1 MTDIARLILDVD
13 TLGLRNA
20 ERELNRFGG
29 AARGVADI
37 VQKAFAA
44 IGVGLGIAEVIRI
57 NSEFGASMSKVAA
70 ISGATG
76 AEFDKLREKALEMG
90 AATQFS
96 ASQAADA
103 LGFLAMA
110 GFSVAEAIEAI
121 PGVLS
126 LAAAA
131 GMDLAEAADIASNVL
146 SGFGK
151 NAKDAG
157 EVADVLAKAASVSNT
172 NVSQLG
178 QALST
183 AAPIAAALGISM
195 EETAAAIGVMSDA
208 GIQGERA
215 GTALRGV
222 FASLAGPTTQARDAL
237 ANYGLTAAQIDPQTV
252 GLTTA
257 MATLRDANISTAD
270 AFVIFGREAAS
281 GALVMAETA
290 DRVRDLTGQFQ
301 NSDGAAE
308 AMAATM
314 RDNLQ
319 GDIQSLK
326 SAMEGL
332 VIALGDS
339 GVTGAFRSM
348 AQFATEAVR
357 MLGGNMGTLINV
369 VASAV
374 TGWVAY
380 RTVLLVAQGATLLM
394 NSTLAFNLSVLAST
408 RTALGTAAAAQTAFG
423 IATSTAAGIFRGF
436 TAALIANPFTAVA
449 VAVGALAAAMMGLS
463 QAQAQA
469 RAETDNLVRSLRGL
483 AQARSADFALARA
496 EVDVE
501 RMRAEDRITQIRARQ
516 NQIRGRAGLS
526 AFSQE
531 AGEFKRLEEEA
542 RGLIWRVIELEGELG
557 AADMALQQANK
568 AAESMVVPVA
578 EAATVVSGLG
588 DELGKTKK
596 AANDNDDALRAVE
609 DRFRTM
615 AGAARQLRGDVSGIF
630 DRLFP
635 DEARFRRS
643 LEDVGALLQG
653 RRAGLVTQEGF
664 ERAGEQILDD
674 TAPDSVK
681 KVSDAV
687 EEFKKEFLERS
698 MQVKKETKAIAESF
712 AQMSRQI
719 TGSLQGLA
727 NSIRS
732 GDILGILGGVL
743 DIFTSLGSA
752 GVFGQGLADRLNAP
766 ATVAPTN
773 KSMGGP
779 VYTGNPYIVGEN
791 GPELFTPPGSGRIV
805 SNDNMAQN
813 VHVTVGID
821 PRSGNVL
828 AFVDGRIAATG
839 PVIANAGAQQA
850 QAQAVKSARRTV
862 RR

>member
-1 MTDIARLILDVD
+1 VTDIARLVLDAD
-13 TLGLRNA
+13 TRGLKRG
-20 ERELNRFGG
+20 EQDLNSLAMTSDR
-29 AARGVADI
+29 AAGVVTSGFKRIGVAI
-37 VQKAFAA
+37 AGAFAVSGG
-44 IGVGLGIAEVIRI
+44 IGQIIQTNA
-57 NSEFGASMSKVAA
+57 EFGASMSKVAA

-76 AEFDKLREKALEMG
+76 DEFDKLREKALEMG

-110 GFSVAEAIEAI
+110 GFSAAEAIEAI
-121 PGVLS
+121 PDVLS

-157 EVADVLAKAASVSNT
+157 DVADVLAKAASVSNT

-178 QALST
+178 QAMST

-222 FASLAGPTTQARDAL
+222 FASLAGPTTQAQEAL
-237 ANYGLTAAQIDPQTV
+237 AKYGLTAAQIDPQTV
-252 GLTTA
+252 GLATA

-281 GALVMAETA
+281 GALVMADTA

-301 NSDGAAE
+301 NADGAAE

-348 AQFATEAVR
+348 AQFATEAIR

-374 TGWVAY
+374 TGWIAY
-380 RTVLLVAQGATLLM
+380 RTALLAAQGATLLM

-423 IATSTAAGIFRGF
+423 IATSAAANATRGL
-436 TAALIANPFTAVA
+436 TAALVANPYTAVA
-449 VAVGALAAAMMGLS
+449 AAVGILASSFIGLAN
-463 QAQAQA
+463 AQAQA
-469 RAETDNLVRSLRGL
+469 RAETNNLIMSLR
-483 AQARSADFALARA
+483 AAASARSADFASQRA
-496 EVDVE
+496 EL
-501 RMRAEDRITQIRARQ
+501 
-516 NQIRGRAGLS
+516 RGRLREEQSRLDEIRRQQGTGLPTGIGAALLGRGDAGRN
-526 AFSQE
+526 E
-531 AGEFKRLEEEA
+531 ALAAQSRTVSRLRLELQLADEA
-542 RGLIWRVIELEGELG
+542 YS
-557 AADMALQQANK
+557 AAGK
-568 AAESMVVPVA
+568 AAESMAIPTA
-578 EAATVVSGLG
+578 QAATAVTGLG
-588 DELGKTKK
+588 GSLKAAGL
-596 AANDNDDALRAVE
+596 AANDTADEFGDLYERIFPESITRRQIADLALIEKYKDRFDDVFRARLRALGANDDATVSSGLLNEGPLDTSKVTGAIE
-609 DRFRTM
+609 DIRKSM
-615 AGAARQLRGDVSGIF
+615 EKNGAGIGRQT
-630 DRLFP
+630 
-635 DEARFRRS
+635 
-643 LEDVGALLQG
+643 
-653 RRAGLVTQEGF
+653 VT
-664 ERAGEQILDD
+664 
-674 TAPDSVK
+674 
-681 KVSDAV
+681 
-687 EEFKKEFLERS
+687 
-698 MQVKKETKAIAESF
+698 IAESF

-719 TGSLQGLA
+719 TGSLTGLA
-727 NSIRS
+727 NSLRS
-732 GDILGILGGVL
+732 GDLLGILGGVL
-743 DIFTSLGSA
+743 DIFTTLGSA
-752 GVFGQGLADRLNAP
+752 GVFGSGLQGRLNAP
-766 ATVAPTN
+766 P
-773 KSMGGP
+773 SFDGGG
-779 VYTGNPYIVGEN
+779 YTGS
-791 GPELFTPPGSGRIV
+791 GSRSGGMDGKGGFLAMLHPNESVIDHTRGQRAPA
-805 SNDNMAQN
+805 NDVNI
-813 VHVTVGID
+813 TVGID

-850 QAQAVKSARRTV
+850 QAQMARSARRRV
-862 RR
+862 R